1 MRRYRVHFPV
11 ELALGFAR
19 LPVHLLCE
27 VLAYTLGF
35 QFYPYLRTNHAD
47 RISNANQ
54 QWIFVGAAT

>member
-1 MRRYRVHFPV
+1 MHFPV

-54 QWIFVGAAT
+54 Q

>member
-1 MRRYRVHFPV
+1 MGLYLMHFPV
-11 ELALGFAR
+11 ELALGPAR